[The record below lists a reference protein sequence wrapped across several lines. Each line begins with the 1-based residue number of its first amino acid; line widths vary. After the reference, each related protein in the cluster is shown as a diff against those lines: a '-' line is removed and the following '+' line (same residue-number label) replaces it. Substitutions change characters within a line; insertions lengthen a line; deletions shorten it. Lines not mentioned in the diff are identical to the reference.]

1 MKRRVTTTES
11 GMRRLEDLGESPV
24 TLALPNGQ
32 RAPRRIDT
40 ETLAMNHSSSN
51 VRMVW

>member
-11 GMRRLEDLGESPV
+11 GIRRLEDIGESPV
-24 TLALPNGQ
+24 TLALPIGQ
-32 RAPRRIDT
+32 HAPRRIDT
-40 ETLAMNHSSSN
+40 ETLNHSSSN